1 MNKTDERNDLHN
13 AQREFLTQKL
23 KFGILG
29 RLHADDALSEQDF
42 LTILNER
49 KKTNRE

>member
-1 MNKTDERNDLHN
+1 MKKTDERNDLHN

-23 KFGILG
+23 KNGIWG
-29 RLHADDALSEQDF
+29 RLQVDDALSEQDF
-42 LTILNER
+42 LTILDER